1 MTVTTHWRY
10 AERLQA
16 RYPALRVNP
25 DALYVDE
32 GQIVT
37 SAGSAAG
44 LDMLLHLVRRDHG
57 GAIANRVA
65 QRLVLP
71 PHRDGGQAQ
80 FVPRPVAPGG
90 SDRLAKLIDWMRAH
104 AAEPHTLASLAA
116 QAAMSTR
123 TLQRQFA
130 DATGMSPLMWLIR
143 ERVNLAK
150 DMLETHPALSLAQIA
165 ARSGFGSEES
175 LRRHFRRVAA
185 TSPAAYRRGM
195 DRGDRAPGLER
206 GAPCRSGARPQHHD
220 ARRVLHILEKRRID
234 DLHVGLLRRRVAQHR
249 PVACRDEEA
258 DVRDVEAVRL
268 RVDADVIAGP
278 KPADDIVV
286 DEFARDMSDVP
297 PDDRQSRH
305 VRAAVGFPVELLRDR
320 DGAGAER
327 GCHVIGQHHRP
338 VGPVREEMAAVLEV
352 DVAVHVARPDETI
365 GVVDFVAAFLAA
377 ST

>member
-1 MTVTTHWRY
+1 MQNHLVVALAYDRLCTFEFGCVVELFALERPELGVDWYRFAVCASEPGPVRAAGGITVAAPYRLATLDRADTIVIPGWRDPDELPPEPLLKKLRAAHRRGARLCSICSGVFVLAAAGVLDGLTATTHWRY

-90 SDRLAKLIDWMRAH
+90 GDRLAKLIDWMRAH

-130 DATGMSPLMWLIR
+130 DATGMSPLTWLIR
-143 ERVNLAK
+143 ERVNIAK

-195 DRGDRAPGLER
+195 DRG
-206 GAPCRSGARPQHHD
+206 
-220 ARRVLHILEKRRID
+220 
-234 DLHVGLLRRRVAQHR
+234 
-249 PVACRDEEA
+249 
-258 DVRDVEAVRL
+258 VR
-268 RVDADVIAGP
+268 
-278 KPADDIVV
+278 PAD
-286 DEFARDMSDVP
+286 A
-297 PDDRQSRH
+297 
-305 VRAAVGFPVELLRDR
+305 
-320 DGAGAER
+320 
-327 GCHVIGQHHRP
+327 
-338 VGPVREEMAAVLEV
+338 
-352 DVAVHVARPDETI
+352 
-365 GVVDFVAAFLAA
+365 
-377 ST
+377 